1 MRSSSKY
8 IVSVLCLC
16 ANLTSSTPA
25 PLTVPRDTHKSK
37 DSQLTKLNTTLDQIV
52 PTAFTVAPGILTGPT
67 LPETSCLLQTLVAL
81 GRTASENFNDR
92 QTSSIYVDPLFAI
105 ELDGRRTGA
114 SLDRKYA
121 VWGLYGVLAHML
133 REDDYR
139 ARLYTLRWQTVIVG
153 RIRLASRTPP
163 RLGVGNSRTSEID
176 TSVPET
182 NVIQISNATIESNST
197 TLGTRFIEGNLEYSI
212 TLVGQTIAE
221 ENIYMTV
228 ATALVKTAPIP
239 ATEPIHMLD
248 VDARPFNSHLR
259 VADPYDPP
267 RSSPP
272 FLRKLFLIKVLCQ
285 IPALMVVEGN
295 YWSEVELGIK
305 IDNIIVATGSLR
317 RVEALSGSGAGS
329 LDVKVSTS

>member
-1 MRSSSKY
+1 MWSPFQH
-8 IVSVLCLC
+8 IVLVLCLC
-16 ANLTSSTPA
+16 ALISATPA
-25 PLTVPRDTHKSK
+25 PLTIPRDTHRSK
-37 DSQLTKLNTTLDQIV
+37 DSQLTNLNTTLGQIV
-52 PTAFTVAPGILTGPT
+52 PTAFTVVPGILTGPT

-92 QTSSIYVDPLFAI
+92 QNPSIYVDPLFAI

-153 RIRLASRTPP
+153 RIRLSSRTPP
-163 RLGVGNSRTSEID
+163 RLSVGNSTTSEMG
-176 TSVPET
+176 TSAPEN
-182 NVIQISNATIESNST
+182 NVIQLSNATTAFNST

-212 TLVGQTIAE
+212 TPVGQTIAE

-239 ATEPIHMLD
+239 ITEPIHMLN
-248 VDARPFNSHLR
+248 VDTRAFNSHLR
-259 VADPYDPP
+259 IADPYDPP

-272 FLRKLFLIKVLCQ
+272 FLLKLFLIKVLCQ

-295 YWSEVELGIK
+295 HWSEVELGVK
-305 IDNIIVATGSLR
+305 IDNVIVATGSLR
-317 RVEALSGSGAGS
+317 RVESMSGLGSGS